1 MFFTRIFNCLNI
13 NALCTFMLWTTC
25 IVIAPAQVLLTV
37 ENTQKIPDHT
47 DSSYEPLMIYIPVSG
62 IPTKINQQFGL
73 EKVIVTVKHPFIS
86 DIKMDLIAPDS
97 TNVWISN
104 RNGRDGKD
112 YLNAEFSQ
120 TGFNGLISRA
130 NPPFEGEYVPDG
142 LFENFNNGQNPNG
155 IWTLRIQD
163 LKKGTIGTFEKV
175 TLVFSDNPA
184 KEHFTQCTAKTPMG
198 CACPENKTKCE
209 LLPDITVLEQSTAKN
224 MWEHPFDPVK
234 GYGMLQF
241 EVSTVNIGTGPLEIV
256 GRGAWYCGKD
266 TVNNS
271 SEKCPDGT
279 FPRQIIKQNIY
290 KLENGAISMR
300 QRDAGKIAFDN
311 KPGHNHFHADDYA
324 HYHLLEKMEGKSDP
338 HDWKVIGEA
347 EKASF
352 CAWDMQ
358 FCSSRLNNCQDGK
371 GGFLNE
377 RNMLNYG
384 AGGYKT
390 CDDPDRQGIS
400 VGGIDW
406 YGLNYDGQMI
416 RIPPNTYDGL
426 YYLMIEIDP
435 YHRFEES
442 NLENNT
448 ILIPVHLKMQTE
460 RPKAKK
466 GK

>member
-1 MFFTRIFNCLNI
+1 MFFKNKHNLFKI
-13 NALCTFMLWTTC
+13 NTLCAFLLSMS
-25 IVIAPAQVLLTV
+25 IGFHAQAQVLLTV
-37 ENTQKIPDHT
+37 EKTQKIPDHT
-47 DSSYEPLMIYIPVSG
+47 ELDYEALMIYIPVSG
-62 IPTKINQQFGL
+62 IPDKINGKFGL
-73 EKVIVTVKHPFIS
+73 EKVILTVKHPYIS
-86 DIKMDLIAPDS
+86 DIKIDLISPDS

-104 RNGRDGKD
+104 RNGRNGQD

-130 NPPFEGEYVPDG
+130 KPPFEGEYVPDG
-142 LFENFNNGQNPNG
+142 LLENFNNGQNPNG
-155 IWTLRIQD
+155 IWSLRIQD
-163 LKKGTIGTFEKV
+163 LKKEDMGTFEKV
-175 TLVFSDNPA
+175 TLIFSENPA
-184 KEHFTQCTAKTPMG
+184 ASHFTRCTPNTPLG
-198 CACPENKTKCE
+198 CGCPNNKTKCE
-209 LLPDITVLEQSTAKN
+209 LLPDITVLEESTAKN
-224 MWEHPFDPVK
+224 MWEHPFDPAK

-241 EVSTVNIGTGPLEIV
+241 EVSTVNIGSGPLEIV

-266 TVNNS
+266 TVNDS
-271 SEKCPDGT
+271 SKPCKDGS

-290 KLENGAISMR
+290 NLDKGVISMR

-324 HYHLLEKMEGKSDP
+324 HYHLLEKIEGKKDP

-371 GGFLNE
+371 GGFLTE

-406 YGLNYDGQMI
+406 YGLNYEGQMI

-442 NLENNT
+442 NIENNT
-448 ILIPVHLKMQTE
+448 ILIPVTLKAQKE
-460 RPKAKK
+460 RPKSKK